1 LFPNASYLEVPSESI
16 TPNFEPSSMAGPSN
30 SVPGPSNSMTGL
42 FDVPIGPSSLD
53 TVVVP
58 ASEPDFNRSLSN
70 HPHEKKPALRT
81 NAGRKIASMHG
92 ELQWNLILL

>member
-1 LFPNASYLEVPSESI
+1 
-16 TPNFEPSSMAGPSN
+16 MAGPSN

-70 HPHEKKPALRT
+70 HPHEKKPASFLSLDPILFEKVC
-81 NAGRKIASMHG
+81 NMDESKSIK
-92 ELQWNLILL
+92 LQCMESFSGT